1 MAPAKMKAV
10 IYRGPGKLEIAEVA
24 VPSIGPGE
32 ILVKVKVVLTCG
44 TDVKTFKRG
53 HHLLVPPT
61 VFGHEF
67 AGDIVKI
74 GKDVNRFS
82 EGMRV
87 VAANSAPCNTCFFC
101 KRGKHNLCEDLL
113 FNWGAFAEYIRVPAR
128 IVQQNV
134 HQIPPGLSYREAAL
148 IEPLACVILG
158 NEAANIRLGD
168 TVALAGGTGPIGL
181 MHLQLALNRGARQT
195 IVIGLEDER
204 WTAAGKLGAGHLIN
218 AKTEDPVSRV
228 KELTEGRGADVVI
241 ESAGLPQVWEL
252 ALKLAR
258 KGGRIV
264 LFGGPPQ
271 GTTVSFDTACLHYGD
286 LTIKG
291 VFHHTPRTVEKALS
305 LLTAGIVKAKPLIS
319 AELPLEKLEE
329 GLQMMMEGRAVKVA
343 ILP

>member
-1 MAPAKMKAV
+1 MVQAKMKAV
-10 IYRGPGKLEIAEVA
+10 LYRGPGKLEIAEIA

-32 ILVKVKVVLTCG
+32 ILVKVKVALTCG

-53 HHLLVPPT
+53 HHLLTPPS

-67 AGDIVKI
+67 AGDIAAV
-74 GKDVNRFS
+74 GKDVDRFS

-101 KRGKHNLCEDLL
+101 KRGKHNLCENIF

-128 IVQQNV
+128 IVRQNV
-134 HQIPPGLSYREAAL
+134 HLIPSGLSYREAAL
-148 IEPLACVILG
+148 VEPLSCVILG
-158 NEAANIRLGD
+158 SEAADIQLGD
-168 TVALAGGTGPIGL
+168 TVVIAGGTGPIGL
-181 MHLQLALNRGARQT
+181 MHLQLALHRGARQT
-195 IVIGLEDER
+195 IVIGLKDER
-204 WTAAGKLGAGHLIN
+204 WTVAGALGAGHLID
-218 AKTEDPVSRV
+218 AETEDPVTRIE
-228 KELTEGRGADVVI
+228 ELTDGRGADVVI
-241 ESAGLPQVWEL
+241 EAAGLPQVWEL
-252 ALKLAR
+252 SLKLVR

-264 LFGGPPQ
+264 FFGGPPQ
-271 GTTVSFDTACLHYGD
+271 GTAVSLDTARLHYGD

-305 LLTAGIVKAKPLIS
+305 LLASGVVKAMPLIS

-329 GLQMMMEGRAVKVA
+329 GLQMMIEGRAVKVA